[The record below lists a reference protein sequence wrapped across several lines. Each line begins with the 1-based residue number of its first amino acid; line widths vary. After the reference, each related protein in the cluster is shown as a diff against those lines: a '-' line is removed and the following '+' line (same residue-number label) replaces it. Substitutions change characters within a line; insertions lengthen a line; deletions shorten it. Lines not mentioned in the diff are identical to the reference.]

1 MESVHFKRALVMSS
15 DLRGYGQGNDKRH
28 ESMQHNFVDLHA
40 DAAAEAGLNRRDWV
54 IQPGGDGELAILP
67 ASEPEPLVVDQYMRA
82 LHRGLVQRNASLAA
96 HERFRLRVALA
107 FGTAYPSANGYAGQ
121 ALVEASRLV
130 GWQSLKRIFNEREE
144 ANIVLI
150 LSQRVFEDVV
160 RQGHTSYSESD
171 FYQVSVREKEFSGP
185 AWVWA
190 PELDVRSLSRLSDS
204 TKVAE
209 TTNSMKPNFSQQA
222 EVINNMN
229 GSVDARRANFGIS
242 RK

>member
-1 MESVHFKRALVMSS
+1 MESASFERALVMSS

-28 ESMQHNFVDLHA
+28 EIMQRNFVDVHT
-40 DAAAEAGLNRRDWV
+40 AAAAQAGLNRGGWA

-67 ASEPEPLVVDQYMRA
+67 TSEPEPLVVDQYMRA
-82 LHRGLVQRNASLAA
+82 LHRELVQRNHTLAP

-107 FGTAYPSANGYAGQ
+107 FGTAYPSVNGYAGQ
-121 ALVEASRLV
+121 AVVEASRLV
-130 GWQSLKRIFNEREE
+130 GWQALKQVFNDREE
-144 ANIVLI
+144 ANIVLV

-160 RQGHTSYSESD
+160 LQGHTSFSATD
-171 FYQVSVREKEFSGP
+171 FHRVMVHEKEFAGP

-190 PELDVRSLSRLSDS
+190 PDLGPGSLSHLSGPSEAPEPPDGGNAA
-204 TKVAE
+204 V
-209 TTNSMKPNFSQQA
+209 SQRA

-229 GSVDARRANFGIS
+229 GSVDARGAIFGVS